1 MPTRFSLTRLSS
13 QTGAESREGS
23 RLTGDSSDGFV
34 HYEVADRVATLTID
48 RPERLN
54 AISPRLD
61 DELLALLDRAAAD
74 ASVHAAVIAGAG
86 RAFSTGADS
95 KRDEASGM
103 PVPTSVVE
111 DREGRELNLQRC
123 FRIWDLRLPVIAKV
137 HGYCLGR
144 AVQLAAVC
152 DVTFVAEDARV
163 GAPQLPFGAGF
174 NSVYWAWLIGPKKA
188 KELFFATGSIIGG
201 SEAVRIG
208 LFNRA
213 VPADQLD
220 GVVAEY
226 AAKLARV
233 PRELLALEKRAIN
246 RTQDLR
252 GFRQA
257 MLQAVEVNV
266 TAHHS
271 EAVYEMN
278 RRITEHGLKATI
290 EAFRRGEI
298 GV

>member
-1 MPTRFSLTRLSS
+1 M
-13 QTGAESREGS
+13 
-23 RLTGDSSDGFV
+23 
-34 HYEVADRVATLTID
+34 
-48 RPERLN
+48 
-54 AISPRLD
+54 
-61 DELLALLDRAAAD
+61 
-74 ASVHAAVIAGAG
+74 HAAVIAGAG

-103 PVPTSVVE
+103 PVPTSIVA
-111 DREGRELNLQRC
+111 DRDGRELNLQRY
-123 FRIWDLRLPVIAKV
+123 FRIWDLPLPVIAKV

-144 AVQLAAVC
+144 AVQLATVC

-163 GAPQLPFGAGF
+163 GAPQLPLGAGF

-188 KELFFATGSIIGG
+188 KELFFNSGSIISGT
-201 SEAVRIG
+201 EAVRLG

-213 VPADQLD
+213 VPAEQLD
-220 GVVAEY
+220 AAVAAY

-233 PRELLALEKRAIN
+233 PRDLLALEKLAIN

-271 EAVYEMN
+271 PAVQEMN
-278 RRITEHGLKATI
+278 RRIKADGLRATV

-298 GV
+298 GL

>member
-1 MPTRFSLTRLSS
+1 MS
-13 QTGAESREGS
+13 AEIS
-23 RLTGDSSDGFV
+23 GDAPPGEFV
-34 HYEVADRVATLTID
+34 RYEVAGRVATLTID
-48 RPERLN
+48 RQDRLN
-54 AISPRLD
+54 AISQAVD

-74 ASVHAAVIAGAG
+74 EGVRCAVVAGAG
-86 RAFSTGADS
+86 RAFSAGADT
-95 KRDEASGM
+95 KRDEASGQ
-103 PVPTSVVE
+103 PVPTSTVE
-111 DREGRELNLQRC
+111 DRAGRELNLQRY
-123 FRIWDLRLPVIAKV
+123 FRIWDSPLPVVAKV

-163 GAPQLPFGAGF
+163 GAPQLPLGAGF

-188 KELFFATGSIIGG
+188 KELFFATGSIISGA
-201 SEAVRIG
+201 EAVRIG

-213 VPADQLD
+213 FPAAELD
-220 GVVAEY
+220 AAVEEY
-226 AAKLARV
+226 ARRLART
-233 PRELLALEKRAIN
+233 PRDLLTLQKRAIN
-246 RTQDLR
+246 RTQELR

-257 MLQAVEVNV
+257 MLQSVEVNV

-271 EAVYEMN
+271 DAVHEMN
-278 RRITEHGLKATI
+278 RRITRDGLRATI